1 MNALAGKEKTMPLTQ
16 KMLPRSAARLAVVA
30 TVAMAG
36 LALATDPASA
46 AGGVTVGSDMPLAG
60 GAVTIS
66 GTATCGLP
74 SGTATIQVTVS
85 EIVWRPTSN
94 PSFSL
99 AQGPGT
105 AVIACSGGVVGWSI
119 QVRPTTSQF
128 FAPGFLTTVR
138 GSMSQAGAADVAV
151 NGSGS
156 PHF

>member
-1 MNALAGKEKTMPLTQ
+1 MMPSMQ
-16 KMLPRSAARLAVVA
+16 RMLPRSAARLAVVA
-30 TVAMAG
+30 TVAAAG
-36 LALATDPASA
+36 LMVATDPASA
-46 AGGVTVGSDMPLAG
+46 AGSVTVSSDMPLAG

-85 EIVWRPTSN
+85 EIVWRPTNN
-94 PSFSL
+94 PPYSL

-105 AVIACSGGVVGWSI
+105 AVVTCSGGAVGWSM
-119 QVRPTTSQF
+119 QVRPTTSQY

-151 NGSGS
+151 NGSGY
-156 PHF
+156 PHY

>member
-1 MNALAGKEKTMPLTQ
+1 MPLTR
-16 KMLPRSAARLAVVA
+16 KMFPRSAARLAVVA

-36 LALATDPASA
+36 LVLATSPASA
-46 AGGVTVGSDMPLAG
+46 AGAVTVGSDMPLAG

-66 GTATCGLP
+66 GTATCGVP

-85 EIVWRPTSN
+85 EIVWRPTN
-94 PSFSL
+94 TPPYSL

-105 AVIACSGGVVGWSI
+105 AVVTCSGGAVAWSI

-151 NGSGS
+151 NGSGY

>member
-1 MNALAGKEKTMPLTQ
+1 MPLTR
-16 KMLPRSAARLAVVA
+16 KMLARSAARLAAVA
-30 TVAMAG
+30 TVATAG
-36 LALATDPASA
+36 LVVATDPASA
-46 AGGVTVGSDMPLAG
+46 AGGVTVSSDMPLAA

-105 AVIACSGGVVGWSI
+105 AVVTCSGGAVGWSM

-128 FAPGFLTTVR
+128 FAPGFITTVR

-151 NGSGS
+151 NGAGT